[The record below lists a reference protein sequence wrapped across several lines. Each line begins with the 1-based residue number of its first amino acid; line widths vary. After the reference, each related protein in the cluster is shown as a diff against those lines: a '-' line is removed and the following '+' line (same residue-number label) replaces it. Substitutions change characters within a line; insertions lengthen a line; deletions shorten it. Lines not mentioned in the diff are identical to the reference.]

1 VARLGERFLH
11 THLKSFRMTAI
22 ENTTAVMKEY
32 AEIRLKEHMD
42 ELHAAHTNEQSSD
55 KEDDRQA
62 FEHHYIIYK
71 EELFE
76 KANEL
81 QDYNKEA
88 AAELT
93 TLVEEYEQKFLTYEP
108 H

>member
-1 VARLGERFLH
+1 
-11 THLKSFRMTAI
+11 MTAI

-32 AEIRLKEHMD
+32 AETRLKEHVD
-42 ELHAAHTNEQSSD
+42 ELHTIYTNQQSPD
-55 KEDDRQA
+55 KEEERQA
-62 FEHHYIIYK
+62 FEHHFIIFK

-93 TLVEEYEQKFLTYEP
+93 SLVEEYEKRFLGYEP